1 MPTGYHSCVPAHAR
15 AHICVTNFSPSL
27 PAAVPLLD
35 LSVVSYQSTRW
46 IDAFM
51 RSLLAQRVR
60 PESIRLLVRDNGSS
74 DDTCAAWERW
84 RQSEGMRFAAFEVER
99 GTNVGFGRG
108 HNANLARATTP
119 WILVTN
125 VDLEFEEDTLY
136 HLLNRAQAAPERV
149 AAWECRQKPYEH
161 PKHYHPVSGETLWCS
176 SACALFRTSALRE
189 VGGYE
194 PRLFLYGEDVELS
207 YRLRDRGW
215 VLHYVPRATV
225 WHHTYEQAAE
235 VKPAQFLGSVLANV
249 LLRLRYGSAVQA
261 LQGVLMYAALFGM
274 PARIPAQRRRLAA
287 QGLKLLR
294 LAPYFLAT
302 RRRSAQPFPFRL
314 WDYEF
319 TRHGAFHVAPRLTAR
334 PAMQRPLVSVIVRT
348 MAGRRGRLL
357 EAVASIAQQTYR
369 RIELVLVEDG
379 SDTARPLAQGWQK
392 SGDFASVRYQAL
404 PKGGRC
410 AAGNA
415 GLALATGSLICF
427 LDDDD
432 LFYADH
438 VETLVDTF
446 DAHPQAGAVYGLGY
460 EVRTEV
466 QSTEPWVYKDVAHSL
481 VHRQPFNRAV
491 LWHHNYLPIQTVL
504 FRRALYEQHGG
515 FDPELDQLE
524 DWNLWVRYSLTSD
537 FVMVDKVTSLYRVP
551 ARAVDAAA
559 RQQLLDDYYAKAVA
573 KHEKLRLSVSPN
585 EIVQMA
591 QGFMVT
597 SLPAAGQT
605 PPLVAHIRRL
615 VLSTPGMRLLYHPMR
630 RAYHALRRV
639 RAG

>member
-1 MPTGYHSCVPAHAR
+1 
-15 AHICVTNFSPSL
+15 
-27 PAAVPLLD
+27 
-35 LSVVSYQSTRW
+35 
-46 IDAFM
+46 
-51 RSLLAQRVR
+51 
-60 PESIRLLVRDNGSS
+60 
-74 DDTCAAWERW
+74 
-84 RQSEGMRFAAFEVER
+84 
-99 GTNVGFGRG
+99 
-108 HNANLARATTP
+108 
-119 WILVTN
+119 
-125 VDLEFEEDTLY
+125 
-136 HLLNRAQAAPERV
+136 
-149 AAWECRQKPYEH
+149 
-161 PKHYHPVSGETLWCS
+161 
-176 SACALFRTSALRE
+176 
-189 VGGYE
+189 
-194 PRLFLYGEDVELS
+194 
-207 YRLRDRGW
+207 
-215 VLHYVPRATV
+215 
-225 WHHTYEQAAE
+225 
-235 VKPAQFLGSVLANV
+235 
-249 LLRLRYGSAVQA
+249 
-261 LQGVLMYAALFGM
+261 
-274 PARIPAQRRRLAA
+274 
-287 QGLKLLR
+287 
-294 LAPYFLAT
+294 
-302 RRRSAQPFPFRL
+302 
-314 WDYEF
+314 
-319 TRHGAFHVAPRLTAR
+319 
-334 PAMQRPLVSVIVRT
+334 
-348 MAGRRGRLL
+348 
-357 EAVASIAQQTYR
+357 
-369 RIELVLVEDG
+369 
-379 SDTARPLAQGWQK
+379 
-392 SGDFASVRYQAL
+392 
-404 PKGGRC
+404 
-410 AAGNA
+410 
-415 GLALATGSLICF
+415 LALATGSLICF

-573 KHEKLRLSVSPN
+573 KHEKLRLSVSPY